1 VTNETLPL
9 PAPGLPIS
17 AAAVTA
23 WFVRTYGREPSDR
36 EVGAIIDAMAE
47 RESTSP
53 RVGPHAD
60 PQGWSLGPVARPAT
74 RR

>member
-1 VTNETLPL
+1 MTDGTIPTLP
-9 PAPGLPIS
+9 ANLPITEH
-17 AAAVTA
+17 AVA
-23 WFVRTYGREPSDR
+23 EWFSRTYGRAPNDQ

-47 RESTSP
+47 RDATSP

-60 PQGWSLGPVARPAT
+60 PQGWSIGPSAHPAT